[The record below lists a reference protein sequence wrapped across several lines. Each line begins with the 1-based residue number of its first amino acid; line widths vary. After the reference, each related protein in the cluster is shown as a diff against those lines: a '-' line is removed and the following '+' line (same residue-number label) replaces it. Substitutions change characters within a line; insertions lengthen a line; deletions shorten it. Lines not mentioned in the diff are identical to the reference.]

1 MDDVDARCGDVEA
14 LVRSSSR
21 SSLLQRR
28 AKYGMLFLL
37 VSDLG
42 LFMVGYLLVFMVGDS

>member
-1 MDDVDARCGDVEA
+1 MDDEDARCGDVEA
-14 LVRSSSR
+14 LER

-28 AKYGMLFLL
+28 AKYGVLFNL

-42 LFMVGYLLVFMVGDS
+42 LFMVGDG